1 LAPQGALEANSQAR
15 RNSAMLQFSPWK
27 QATVLVICLLGIL
40 FVAPNF
46 ISKERLDRLPGWFP
60 RTQLNLGLDLRGGA
74 HLLLAMETA
83 DVRKDWLETLRDDA
97 RKRLREAKIAF
108 TGLGIVNN
116 TVQIRLAKP
125 EDADAALK
133 ELRGLIQQSGN
144 LLLGTTVS
152 DVQVTKGEGG
162 AITVTPTEGGLQ
174 DRITNAISAAIETV
188 RRRVD
193 ALGTT
198 EPTIVRQGSA
208 RILVQVPGLQD
219 TAQLKEL
226 IGKTARLSFHE
237 VHATL
242 SAEEARQ
249 TRVPPGFKIY
259 PAEDRAEGP
268 QVLRETPV
276 VRGDELKGAQPGFDQ
291 RTNEPIISFTFNNSG
306 ARKFGNFTRDHVNK
320 PFAIVLDD
328 TVISAPVIREPILGG
343 SGQISGNFTVETANQ
358 LAIQLRSGALPAKL
372 TIVEERTVGPSLG
385 ADSIE
390 AGRLA
395 GIIGAIATIVLT
407 IVAYGTFGI
416 FACVGLIVHGT
427 LTVALMG
434 LAGSALTLPGIAG
447 LVLGIAMA
455 VDANVLIYE
464 RIREELRAGK
474 TPIAAIDAG
483 FTRAFVTIADSQL
496 TTLAC
501 ATVMFWLGSGPI
513 RGFAVTLSIGI
524 CTSIFASVTVVRLL
538 IFYWL
543 NSMRRARRTIEVPV

>member
-1 LAPQGALEANSQAR
+1 
-15 RNSAMLQFSPWK
+15 MLHFSTWK
-27 QATVLVICLLGIL
+27 QVAIILICVIGVLLVI
-40 FVAPNF
+40 PNF
-46 ISKERLDRLPGWFP
+46 FSRETVNSWPRWLPH
-60 RTQLNLGLDLRGGA
+60 TQLNLGLDLRGGA

-83 DVRKDWLETLRDDA
+83 DVRKDWLDTLRDDA
-97 RKRLREAKIAF
+97 RKRLRDAKIGFA
-108 TGLGIVNN
+108 GLGIANN
-116 TVQIRLAKP
+116 SIQVRLAKP
-125 EDADAALK
+125 EDADGAMR
-133 ELRGLIQQSGN
+133 ELRGLVQQTGI
-144 LLLGTTVS
+144 LRTTVA
-152 DVQVTKGEGG
+152 DVELTKAEGG
-162 AITVTPTEGGLQ
+162 LIIITPTEAGLQ
-174 DRITNAISAAIETV
+174 SRITNAIGAAIETV

-237 VHATL
+237 VHPSI
-242 SAEEARQ
+242 SAEEAKQ
-249 TRVPPGFKIY
+249 TRVPPGYRIY
-259 PAEDRAEGP
+259 PSLDREGGEGTLL
-268 QVLRETPV
+268 LRETPV
-276 VRGDELKGAQPGFDQ
+276 VRGDELTGAQPAFDQ
-291 RTNEPIISFTFNNSG
+291 RTNEPVISFTFNNAG
-306 ARKFGNFTRDHVNK
+306 ARKFGNFTKDHVGR

-328 TVISAPVIREPILGG
+328 QVISAPVIREPILGG
-343 SGQISGNFTVETANQ
+343 SGQISGNFTVESANQ

-390 AGRLA
+390 AGKLA
-395 GIIGAIATIVLT
+395 GVIGGIATIVLT
-407 IVAYGTFGI
+407 ILAYGTFGI
-416 FACVGLIVHGT
+416 FACVGLTVHGI
-427 LTVALMG
+427 LTVALMS

-464 RIREELRAGK
+464 RVREEIRTGK

-496 TTLAC
+496 TTLCC
-501 ATVMFWLGSGPI
+501 AMVMFWLGSGPV
-513 RGFAVTLSIGI
+513 RGFAVTLTIGI

-538 IFYWL
+538 IYYWL
-543 NSMRRARRTIEVPV
+543 NSVRRTRRTIEVPV